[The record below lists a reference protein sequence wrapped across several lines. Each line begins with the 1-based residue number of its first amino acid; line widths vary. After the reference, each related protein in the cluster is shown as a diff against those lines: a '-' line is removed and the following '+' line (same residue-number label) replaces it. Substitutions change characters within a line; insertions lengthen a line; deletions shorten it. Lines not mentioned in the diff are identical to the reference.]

1 MKILTFITVL
11 SLTTSLFAAGD
22 CTETPQ
28 SLGETDFK
36 VKLSSYKRAAGNNH
50 ILIIPPTGGANFLD
64 RSWARNFCA
73 AGFNAHI
80 IEHWTDD
87 AELAYDLGIHQRFYS
102 RTQKAIGIVLNH
114 LKDASYI
121 GMMGTSIGGIH
132 TAMAMG
138 IHDRINA
145 AFVITAGADMPAM
158 IANSDQEAMV
168 NAWNKRKELFKI
180 PDKET
185 YISLLREKIEYEPL
199 KLPRKFEGKDL
210 GMIVA
215 TSDTTV
221 PYDNQIKLK
230 NHWKPKTL
238 IEYSNNHFWGIVLS
252 WLWDS
257 SSVIKFFEESAAKKQ
272 P

>member
-1 MKILTFITVL
+1 MSAILIPL
-11 SLTTSLFAAGD
+11 SISAFASENCAQ
-22 CTETPQ
+22 TPV
-28 SLGETDFK
+28 SLGENDFK
-36 VKLSSYKRAAGNNH
+36 VQLSSYLLASSSKH
-50 ILIIPPTGGANFLD
+50 VLIIPPTGGANFLD
-64 RSWARNFCA
+64 RNWAKNFCA

-80 IEHWTDD
+80 VEHWTDD

-102 RTQKAIGIVLNH
+102 RTQKAIGIVLDH
-114 LKDASYI
+114 IKEAKYI

-158 IANSDQEAMV
+158 IANSDQGLMV
-168 NAWNKRKELFKI
+168 NAWNKRKELYKI
-180 PDKET
+180 PNKET
-185 YISLLREKIEYEPL
+185 YINLLREKIEYEPL

-221 PYDNQIKLK
+221 PYANQLKLK
-230 NHWKPKTL
+230 DHWKPKTV

-257 SSVIKFFEESAAKKQ
+257 GKVISFFEESAAKKRL
-272 P
+272 

>member
-1 MKILTFITVL
+1 MSAILILISISSFASEDCSTTP
-11 SLTTSLFAAGD
+11 LT
-22 CTETPQ
+22 
-28 SLGETDFK
+28 LGEGDFK
-36 VKLSSYKRAAGNNH
+36 VKISSYPRAASKKH
-50 ILIIPPTGGANFLD
+50 ILIIPPTGGENFLD

-73 AGFNAHI
+73 GGFNAHI
-80 IEHWTDD
+80 IKHWTNDD
-87 AELAYDLGIHQRFYS
+87 EMAYDLGIHQRFYS
-102 RTQKAIGIVLNH
+102 RTQKAIGVVLEH
-114 LKDASYI
+114 LKDATYI

-168 NAWNKRKELFKI
+168 NAWNRRKELLKI

-185 YISLLREKIEYEPL
+185 YINLLRERIEYEPL

-215 TSDTTV
+215 MSDTTV
-221 PYDNQIKLK
+221 PTDNQLKLK
-230 NHWKPKTL
+230 DHWKPKTV

-257 SSVIKFFEESAAKKQ
+257 GTVVKFFQESATSG
-272 P
+272 

>member
-1 MKILTFITVL
+1 MQ
-11 SLTTSLFAAGD
+11 
-22 CTETPQ
+22 TPV
-28 SLGETDFK
+28 SLGENDFK
-36 VKLSSYKRAAGNNH
+36 VQLSSYLLASSSKH
-50 ILIIPPTGGANFLD
+50 VLIIPPTGGANFLD
-64 RSWARNFCA
+64 RNWAKNFCA

-80 IEHWTDD
+80 VEHWTDD
-87 AELAYDLGIHQRFYS
+87 AEMAYDLGIHQRFYS
-102 RTQKAIGIVLNH
+102 RTQKAIGIVLEH
-114 LKDASYI
+114 IKDASYI

-158 IANSDQEAMV
+158 IANSDQDLMV
-168 NAWNKRKELFKI
+168 NAWNERKKLFNI
-180 PDKET
+180 PNKET
-185 YISLLREKIEYEPL
+185 YINLLREKIEYEPL

-257 SSVIKFFEESAAKKQ
+257 KSVIKFFEESAAKKQ
-272 P
+272 L

>member
-1 MKILTFITVL
+1 MQ
-11 SLTTSLFAAGD
+11 
-22 CTETPQ
+22 TPVT
-28 SLGETDFK
+28 LGGNDFK
-36 VKLSSYKRAAGNNH
+36 VELSSYLLDTSKKH
-50 ILIIPPTGGANFLD
+50 ILIIPPTGGSNFID

-73 AGFNAHI
+73 GGFNAHI
-80 IEHWTDD
+80 VEHWTQDD
-87 AELAYDLGIHQRFYS
+87 EYAIDLGIHQRFYS
-102 RTQKAIGIVLNH
+102 RTQKAIGIVLEH

-138 IHDRINA
+138 IHERIDA

-168 NAWNKRKELFKI
+168 NAWNKRKEAFKI
-180 PDKET
+180 PDKKT
-185 YISLLREKIEYEPL
+185 YIELLREKIDYEPL

-215 TSDTTV
+215 TADTTV
-221 PYDNQIKLK
+221 PYDNQLKLK
-230 NHWKPKTL
+230 NHWNPKTL

-252 WLWDS
+252 WIWDS
-257 SSVIKFFEESAAKKQ
+257 GSVIKFFENSAAKKQ
-272 P
+272 L